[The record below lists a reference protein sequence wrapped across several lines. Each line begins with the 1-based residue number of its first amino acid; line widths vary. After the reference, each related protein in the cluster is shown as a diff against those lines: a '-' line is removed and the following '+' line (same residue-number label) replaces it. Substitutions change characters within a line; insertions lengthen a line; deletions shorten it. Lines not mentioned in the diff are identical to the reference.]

1 MNNFIPIPSLKNDG
15 ITLIFLLI
23 FILLVVV
30 KLIYNERLF
39 LLTTIGI
46 SKKYFL
52 NYGKE
57 SRLIFNGFNSIL
69 FIVQSLI
76 GMLIVYAFL
85 QFYQPELVQESS
97 FLLLKI
103 FLGLSI
109 IFLIRYL
116 IGKGFGILFDVENTH
131 NHISFEK
138 MSYLFSI
145 LLLILP
151 FLLLVFYIEKYNF
164 LFFQLLIAVLTI
176 LLTIRYLFLFSNN
189 KKQIASRLFYFILYL
204 CALEIAP
211 IFIIYKIFDKI
222 VII

>member
-1 MNNFIPIPSLKNDG
+1 MNNFIPIPSPKNDG

-57 SRLIFNGFNSIL
+57 SQLIFNGFNSIL

-85 QFYQPELVQESS
+85 QFYQPELVQESN

-103 FLGLSI
+103 FSCLSI

-116 IGKGFGILFDVENTH
+116 IGKGLGILFDVENTH

-151 FLLLVFYIEKYNF
+151 FLLSVFYVEKYNF

-176 LLTIRYLFLFSNN
+176 LLIIRYLFLFSNN

-211 IFIIYKIFDKI
+211 FFIIFKILDKI

>member
-1 MNNFIPIPSLKNDG
+1 MNNFIPIPSPKNDG

-57 SRLIFNGFNSIL
+57 SQLIFNGFNSIL

-85 QFYQPELVQESS
+85 QFYQPELVQESN

-103 FLGLSI
+103 FSCLSI

-116 IGKGFGILFDVENTH
+116 IGKGLGILFDVENTH

-151 FLLLVFYIEKYNF
+151 FLLSVFYVEKYNF

-176 LLTIRYLFLFSNN
+176 LLIIRYLFLFSNN

-211 IFIIYKIFDKI
+211 FFIIFKIFDKI

>member
-85 QFYQPELVQESS
+85 QFYQPELVQ
-97 FLLLKI
+97 
-103 FLGLSI
+103 
-109 IFLIRYL
+109 
-116 IGKGFGILFDVENTH
+116 
-131 NHISFEK
+131 
-138 MSYLFSI
+138 
-145 LLLILP
+145 
-151 FLLLVFYIEKYNF
+151 
-164 LFFQLLIAVLTI
+164 
-176 LLTIRYLFLFSNN
+176 
-189 KKQIASRLFYFILYL
+189 
-204 CALEIAP
+204 
-211 IFIIYKIFDKI
+211 
-222 VII
+222 